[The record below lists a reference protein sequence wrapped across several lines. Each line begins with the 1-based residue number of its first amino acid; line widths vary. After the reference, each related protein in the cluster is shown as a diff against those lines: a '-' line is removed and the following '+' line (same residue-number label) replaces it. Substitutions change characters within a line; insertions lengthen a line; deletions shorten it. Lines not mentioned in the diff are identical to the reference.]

1 MLAINIDQGVTHIL
15 PDIPNNANCSWWKCF
30 VVSVD
35 PSTNHKTFPV
45 RQPVQ

>member
-1 MLAINIDQGVTHIL
+1 MLAINIDQGVTHNIL
-15 PDIPNNANCSWWKCF
+15 PDIPYRSWWKCF

-35 PSTNHKTFPV
+35 PSTNHKTFPM